1 MIPYVVTTFNE
12 IVYKACERFGKE
24 EGVEAKE
31 MQVLFKLDD
40 EGEVEYSILKKYN
53 PIKDVTFNQI
63 LNVKI
68 DFRMYGQIVPPFI
81 QNTIVT
87 YAEKLEKNSTDLM
100 VMCIVTGENK
110 IVLFLYDNN
119 KKPIEQII
127 LEDL

>member
-1 MIPYVVTTFNE
+1 
-12 IVYKACERFGKE
+12 
-24 EGVEAKE
+24 
-31 MQVLFKLDD
+31 
-40 EGEVEYSILKKYN
+40 
-53 PIKDVTFNQI
+53 
-63 LNVKI
+63 
-68 DFRMYGQIVPPFI
+68 MYGQIVPPFI

-87 YAEKLEKNSTDLM
+87 YAEKLEKNPTDLM

>member
-1 MIPYVVTTFNE
+1 MIPMIVNTFNE
-12 IVYKACERFGKE
+12 IVLKACERFGKE

-40 EGEVEYSILKKYN
+40 EGEVTYSILKKYN

-81 QNTIVT
+81 QNTIIT
-87 YAEKLEKNSTDLM
+87 YGENFEIHPTDLM

-110 IVLFLYDNN
+110 IVLFLYNKD

>member
-1 MIPYVVTTFNE
+1 
-12 IVYKACERFGKE
+12 
-24 EGVEAKE
+24 
-31 MQVLFKLDD
+31 LDD

-53 PIKDVTFNQI
+53 PIKDVTFNEI

-87 YAEKLEKNSTDLM
+87 YAEKLEKNPTDLM